1 MHLPYLFF
9 QRGILSTSTVKMGYA
24 IRNTKLLLTRF
35 IGTRLHHTFLMII
48 LSLKRIDYCESNH
61 IFCFKLLYLPL
72 QVSGL

>member
-24 IRNTKLLLTRF
+24 IRNTKLLL
-35 IGTRLHHTFLMII
+35 FLMII